1 MNRDNFTTVTSF
13 VIKLKTKL
21 YILRS
26 MKITQPLHTLI
37 KRVVF
42 RLFMDLVLA
51 SLHLFLSHPIPI
63 LSPSAMIYLKHRLN
77 IL

>member
-26 MKITQPLHTLI
+26 MKITQPLDTLI
-37 KRVVF
+37 KRVV
-42 RLFMDLVLA
+42 FMDLVLA

-77 IL
+77 IF